1 VQAYFYRTSGGAEID
16 LLLAWPDDR
25 LWAIEIKRSLA
36 PKVERGFYAAC
47 ADLKP
52 ARKFVVYPGQGRY
65 RLTEDIE
72 AISLVGLAREI
83 HD

>member
-16 LLLAWPDDR
+16 LLLAWPDGR
-25 LWAIEIKRSLA
+25 LWAIEIKRSLV

-47 ADLKP
+47 ADLNP
-52 ARKFVVYPGQGRY
+52 ARKFVVYPGQERY
-65 RLTEDIE
+65 RLAEDIE

>member
-1 VQAYFYRTSGGAEID
+1 MGN
-16 LLLAWPDDR
+16 
-25 LWAIEIKRSLA
+25 AIEIKRSLA

-52 ARKFVVYPGQGRY
+52 ARKFVVYPGQERY
-65 RLTEDIE
+65 RLAEDIE
-72 AISLVGLAREI
+72 AISLVGLAQEI

>member
-1 VQAYFYRTSGGAEID
+1 MPSPILPPWHCWGR
-16 LLLAWPDDR
+16 
-25 LWAIEIKRSLA
+25 AIEIKRILS

-52 ARKFVVYPGQGRY
+52 ARKFVVYPGHEHY
-65 RLTEDIE
+65 RLAEGIE
-72 AISLVGLAREI
+72 AISLVVWPQEI